1 MFNLLSDRM
10 KLKDETGFLNLTPRE
25 RKAYL
30 GLNGIALESIRKSL
44 RRKPSIPAISMAI
57 NNHPRLIKLLVRIAN
72 ILYSK
77 QKRDDK

>member
-1 MFNLLSDRM
+1 M

>member
-1 MFNLLSDRM
+1 M
-10 KLKDETGFLNLTPRE
+10 KLKDETGFLDLTPRE

-30 GLNGIALESIRKSL
+30 GLNGIALESIRKSM

-72 ILYSK
+72 VLYTRQRK
-77 QKRDDK
+77 GDK